1 MGGPIKGDVV
11 VVPFPFADLTRA
23 KRRPALVLAALQ
35 GGDLILCQITS
46 QHVRDS
52 HGVPLAESDVEGGSL
67 RRRSNARPNPLFTA
81 DRNIV
86 LYRIGRLA
94 RQKIMDVIDKAVEIL
109 RS

>member
-1 MGGPIKGDVV
+1 LGGPAKEDAV

-46 QHVRDS
+46 RHVRDP
-52 HGVPLAESDVEGGSL
+52 HAVLLAESDVEGGSL
-67 RRRSNARPNPLFTA
+67 RRPSNARPNRLFTA
-81 DRNIV
+81 DRSIV

-94 RQKIMDVIDKAVEIL
+94 QQTITDVIDKAVEIL
-109 RS
+109 GS

>member
-1 MGGPIKGDVV
+1 MKGDIV

-46 QHVRDS
+46 QYVRDS
-52 HGVPLAESDVEGGSL
+52 YAVPLAESDVAGGSL
-67 RRRSNARPNPLFTA
+67 RRASNARPNRLFTA
-81 DRNIV
+81 DRDIV
-86 LYRIGRLA
+86 LYKVGRL
-94 RQKIMDVIDKAVEIL
+94 RQQKITDVVEKIVDIL